1 MKRLDTLTVAR
12 SRARIKG
19 AMSDHLENTK
29 DRFFEYLHKSQERS
43 AEIAHERELAAIRAE
58 ARALVWTGTQE
69 EFVRSILNWYESGCV
84 LASDPMDAL
93 LKAAKHFVRPDGT
106 AMVKPQTAS
115 RALLPAQ
122 PAEKPK
128 PTREAFVKTILEAKG
143 WSILDWANES
153 GVAPAT
159 AHDFLANKT
168 KPYRS
173 TRLKLAK
180 SLGVSIQQLPR

>member
-1 MKRLDTLTVAR
+1 MDDHIGSLKNDIMDRLSR
-12 SRARIKG
+12 S
-19 AMSDHLENTK
+19 LE
-29 DRFFEYLHKSQERS
+29 RQSEVS
-43 AEIAHERELAAIRAE
+43 HERELAAIRAE